1 MKVTFTRAE
10 KDFIKEAAEHRTLAN
25 KNSHDIAAYNPAYMK
40 FNAASS
46 DLISIASEAAV
57 VKAFGYDLTD
67 VKLEV
72 WPVFYLPG
80 HKKLYDGADLNH
92 NGTAFEVRR
101 VNRIDSDLVIRRK
114 DLIPGQANI
123 KVFIAHEVDS
133 SKRITWMDD
142 DALIVGWIDS
152 LEGWEI
158 GSIPNY
164 NGYPE
169 TNARVVNDSQLN
181 TNFEEALERV

>member
-25 KNSHDIAAYNPAYMK
+25 KKSHDIAAYNPVYMK

-46 DLISIASEAAV
+46 DLISVASEAAV
-57 VKAFGYDLTD
+57 VKAFGYDLTN

-80 HKKLYDGADLNH
+80 HKKLYDGGDLNH
-92 NGTAFEVRR
+92 NGTQFEVRR

-114 DLIPGQANI
+114 DLIPGAANI
-123 KVFIAHEVDS
+123 KVFMDYEVNQQGT
-133 SKRITWMDD
+133 ITWLDD
-142 DALIVGWIDS
+142 DASIIGWIDS
-152 LEGWEI
+152 FEGWEV

-169 TNARVVNDSQLN
+169 TNARVVKDSQLN
-181 TNFEEALERV
+181 TNFEEAMERV